1 MTKRLAEWRLERGSS
16 ILVLEQLNGSSTL
29 ANTIL
34 SQVMLHSCSI
44 LGVILVLLWA
54 FSPIGGQSPLQVLT
68 TTTTINSSTE
78 SLQFANLDTGTL
90 FIGADNVVTYGG
102 YVETIYSTSIIAAST
117 GQNLSMDTFNNIR
130 LPAIKYLGN
139 QTNLTGWVSIPESN
153 IIYSSLTG
161 IPITGLDSP
170 GNISFLMNTS
180 YYDLTIINGST
191 QNLHLNGSGIS
202 VNFTSNNSSVNGYP
216 PVNVILSPIAGSS
229 QVSFSWIQ
237 IFAECQVMCIVTTT
251 SADQRSCAVQAMRQ
265 TGSGNPPFLAN
276 ALSLYAIIQPMWNKL
291 LSGQNFSLSEA
302 YLRHPEAPLDANLSD
317 PTTTSPSAH
326 DLEVRFAQLFN
337 TYMYGTND
345 PFGILSGVP
354 TTAVNAS
361 GTRAYFGPDI
371 YVVDFSW
378 LTVFTVATS
387 ILTLCGAITVV
398 LDLISLNPDI
408 LGYVSTLLGQN
419 SSYLSLPVTGSTLEG
434 EEKTRLLKSVAI
446 RLGDV
451 QIHEA
456 VGRLSIG
463 TPQTTE
469 RVYPG
474 RLYQ

>member
-1 MTKRLAEWRLERGSS
+1 
-16 ILVLEQLNGSSTL
+16 
-29 ANTIL
+29 
-34 SQVMLHSCSI
+34 
-44 LGVILVLLWA
+44 
-54 FSPIGGQSPLQVLT
+54 
-68 TTTTINSSTE
+68 
-78 SLQFANLDTGTL
+78 
-90 FIGADNVVTYGG
+90 
-102 YVETIYSTSIIAAST
+102 
-117 GQNLSMDTFNNIR
+117 
-130 LPAIKYLGN
+130 
-139 QTNLTGWVSIPESN
+139 
-153 IIYSSLTG
+153 
-161 IPITGLDSP
+161 
-170 GNISFLMNTS
+170 
-180 YYDLTIINGST
+180 
-191 QNLHLNGSGIS
+191 
-202 VNFTSNNSSVNGYP
+202 
-216 PVNVILSPIAGSS
+216 
-229 QVSFSWIQ
+229 
-237 IFAECQVMCIVTTT
+237 
-251 SADQRSCAVQAMRQ
+251 
-265 TGSGNPPFLAN
+265 
-276 ALSLYAIIQPMWNKL
+276 MWNKL

-302 YLRHPEAPLDANLSD
+302 YLRHPEAPFDANLSD

-337 TYMYGTND
+337 TYVYGTND

-408 LGYVSTLLGQN
+408 LGYVSTLLGEN
-419 SSYLSLPVTGSTLEG
+419 SPYLSLPVTGSTLEG

-451 QIHEA
+451 QIHEP

-463 TPQTTE
+463 TTQTSE